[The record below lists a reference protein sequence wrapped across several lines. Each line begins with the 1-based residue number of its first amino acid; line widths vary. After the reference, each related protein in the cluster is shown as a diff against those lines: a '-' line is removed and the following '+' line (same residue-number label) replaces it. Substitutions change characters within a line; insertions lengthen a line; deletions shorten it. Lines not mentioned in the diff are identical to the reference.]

1 MMIAGATG
9 GPVATHEAG
18 IVRHAAVNSVSHV
31 KCVVVGD
38 AHVGK
43 TVLVN
48 SLSGRPQASAAY
60 EMTTS
65 PLVSHRALTLA
76 GGMQVSFV
84 LIDFPGSTA
93 FNFAGASAP
102 TFDSI
107 MGSGGVVAVCFD
119 MRSRDSL
126 VGAGKWL
133 RRVQD
138 ARTAGGGNAAEL
150 TVALLGLRAGD
161 AAGREGAVGA
171 ADAGAAAASMGA
183 RFFEVLDTP
192 ASTTAPFE
200 WLAEQV

>member
-1 MMIAGATG
+1 MLQ
-9 GPVATHEAG
+9 HEAG
-18 IVRHAAVNSVSHV
+18 VVHHAAVSSVSHV
-31 KCVVVGD
+31 RCVVVGD

-43 TVLVN
+43 TVLTN
-48 SLSGRPQASAAY
+48 TLSGRPLSTAAY

-65 PLVSHRALTLA
+65 PLVTHRALTLTS
-76 GGMQVSFV
+76 GTQVSFV

-93 FNFAGASAP
+93 FNFAGASAAS
-102 TFDSI
+102 FDSI
-107 MGSGGVVAVCFD
+107 MGSAPAVAVCFD

-138 ARTAGGGNAAEL
+138 ARTAAGGNAMEL
-150 TVALLGLRAGD
+150 TVVLLGLRAGD

-192 ASTTAPFE
+192 ASSITAPFE
-200 WLAEQV
+200 WLAQHLTIPVSS